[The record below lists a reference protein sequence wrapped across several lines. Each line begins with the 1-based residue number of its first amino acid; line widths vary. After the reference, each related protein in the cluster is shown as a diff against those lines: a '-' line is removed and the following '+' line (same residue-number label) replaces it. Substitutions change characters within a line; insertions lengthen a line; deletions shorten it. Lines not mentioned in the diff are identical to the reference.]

1 MTSFA
6 ARVESAE
13 EADLAFA
20 CGADAILA
28 AGRMRVQ
35 AGSEAV
41 LTPVD
46 LVTGGYDGIRPVVAV
61 FDGILPDAADLREV
75 EGCGCRGVLLR
86 WPGALVAGVGLPG
99 LAQVLDLCRAAGLS
113 CGFEG
118 ALELPDV
125 PRLLPL
131 RPDWLVVGRS
141 LRFDGRLQA
150 EHLRLFRALIPTVA
164 ADAPVAAPALQPTRP
179 DRLLVRDLVVEM
191 AIGAYD
197 EEVGRTQRVSVSVE
211 ADVRPLGR
219 PVRGMGDVVSYDL
232 IADAIRSVA
241 SGGHVAF
248 VETVA
253 ETVAERVL
261 DHPRVLTV
269 RVRVEKL
276 DLGPGGMG
284 VEIWRERRQ
293 DP

>member
-28 AGRMRVQ
+28 AGRMRVA

-61 FDGILPDAADLREV
+61 FDGIVPDPADLREV
-75 EGCGCRGVLLR
+75 ETCGCRGVLLR
-86 WPGALVAGVGLPG
+86 WPGALVTGVGLPA
-99 LAQVLDLCRAAGLS
+99 LAQVLDLCRTAGLS

-118 ALELPDV
+118 ALEPPDV

-131 RPDWLVVGRS
+131 RPDWLVVGRA

-150 EHLRLFRALIPTVA
+150 EHLRLFRALIPSAA
-164 ADAPVAAPALQPTRP
+164 ADAPVATPASRPTRP
-179 DRLLVRDLVVEM
+179 DRLFVRDLVVDM
-191 AIGAYD
+191 AVGAYGH
-197 EEVGRTQRVSVSVE
+197 EVGRAQRVRFSVE
-211 ADVRPLGR
+211 ADVDPLGR
-219 PVRGMGDVVSYDL
+219 PVRDMGDVVSYDL
-232 IADAIRSVA
+232 IADAIRSA
-241 SGGHVAF
+241 AAGGHVAF

-253 ETVAERVL
+253 EAVAVSVL
-261 DHPRVLTV
+261 NHPRVLAV
-269 RVRVEKL
+269 QVRVEKL
-276 DLGPGGMG
+276 DLGPGAMG
-284 VEIWRERRQ
+284 VEISRERRP
-293 DP
+293 DH